1 MISDYMFHKVRDLHR
16 QKVSNRQIAKRLGI
30 DRKTVADYIK
40 INAPP
45 QYTPRVGERCRKD
58 PFAAFDGLALSLLA
72 IEPKLT
78 AAEIF
83 VAAKEHGYAGSERTV
98 ERRIAA
104 IKALRPKERFF
115 DQEYEPGEQSQ
126 FDFKESVMLP
136 FADGERLVHLHFGT
150 LPYSDFFWIKG
161 YAFKTFEAF
170 MDGIHSFF
178 EEIGGMTANIRF
190 DNLSPCV
197 RAVLKGNKRLY
208 TEAFERATTYYGFG
222 RLPCAPAKGSDKGDV
237 EREIRT
243 QSQRILNSV
252 KITGKVFRDFQDLNG
267 WLGGHSRKYQLQKTP
282 SLLVEEQAKL
292 APLPP
297 RDEDVLC
304 KVENN
309 TTASPYGTVR
319 IAKTT
324 YSVPDAMIGVPCRV
338 VAGAYDVKIYRAGG
352 KGEIVATHTR
362 KKEGESSI
370 PLEHVLPSLTRKP
383 RAMVRWAHRAILF
396 PTPVFS
402 RFYERLKQ
410 LFPDDAEREYL
421 RAINLVH
428 YTTLAEIGAGMELV
442 LEAASLCPFEHLK
455 ELVLA
460 GGHHPPT
467 AGPAAAVVPT
477 QIPLHPELTMYDS
490 LIPQLLETGS

>member
-1 MISDYMFHKVRDLHR
+1 MISTYMFQKVRALHQQGR
-16 QKVSNRQIAKRLGI
+16 SNRQIAKELGI
-30 DRKTVADYIK
+30 DRKTVGEYLK
-40 INAPP
+40 CNAPP
-45 QYTPRVGERCRKD
+45 KYKPRLRESRKD
-58 PFAAFDGLALSLLA
+58 PFADFDGLAASLLA

-83 VAAKEHGYAGSERTV
+83 VAAKEHGYGGSERTV
-98 ERRIAA
+98 ERRIAV
-104 IKALRPKERFF
+104 IKSLRPKERFF
-115 DQEYEPGEQSQ
+115 DQEYEPGEQAQ
-126 FDFKESVMLP
+126 FDFKECVTLP
-136 FADGERLVHLHFGT
+136 FADGPRLIHLHFGT

-197 RAVLKGNKRLY
+197 RAVLKGNERLY
-208 TEAFERATTYYGFG
+208 TEAFERATAYYGFG

-243 QSQRILNSV
+243 QAQRILNSV
-252 KITGKVFRDFQDLNG
+252 KITGKVFRDFDDLNT
-267 WLGGHSRKYQLQKTP
+267 WLGGHCRKYELQKTAA
-282 SLLVEEQAKL
+282 LLADEKPKL
-292 APLPP
+292 SPLPP
-297 RDEDVLC
+297 RDAEILC
-304 KVENN
+304 KVDV
-309 TTASPYGTVR
+309 TSASPYGTVR

-338 VAGAYDVKIYRAGG
+338 VVGAYEVKIYRAGG
-352 KGEIVATHTR
+352 QGELVATHQR
-362 KKEGESSI
+362 RREGESSI

-396 PTPVFS
+396 PAPVFS
-402 RFYERLKQ
+402 RFYERLQQ
-410 LFPDDAEREYL
+410 LFPDGAEREYL
-421 RAINLVH
+421 RAINLVQ

-442 LEAASLCPFEHLK
+442 LEAASPCPFEHLK

-467 AGPAAAVVPT
+467 AAGVLT
-477 QIPLHPELTMYDS
+477 QIPLKPELAMYDS
-490 LIPQLLETGS
+490 LIPHLLETGT